1 MFYSPLSYLE
11 KVTNPTRPSSGRIVH
26 LLRAGLIAGVVVAAA
41 AFPLVAIGGLAAKA
55 GADMVDKTP
64 ADLLASAPA
73 QTSYVYAADGTT
85 LITTFYE
92 EHRRYVP
99 LVQMS
104 PYIQQA
110 IVASEDSR
118 FYEHNGVDPKG
129 VVRAFVANQ
138 QAGGVSQ
145 GASTLTMQYVR
156 MALRDSAKTPL
167 EIQQATEQTPLRKLR
182 EMRLALDLEKE
193 SSKALILERYLNS
206 AYFGHRAYGIYSASE
221 IFFSKLPKD
230 LTPVEAATLAG
241 LVKAPT
247 AYDPASS
254 DRKAATDRRNYVLD
268 RMHAMG
274 YLSPQATATA
284 MAEPIQLRLSNPPND
299 CMSVPEEQNSWGFFC
314 DYLKAWWSAQPAFG
328 ANPLERLDKLRRGG
342 YTIITSLD
350 PKIHEAAERRV
361 MTEESAGSPFAH
373 GLVAVEPGTG
383 YVRSMAVNRVYSL
396 DQSENGAHSDP
407 SRRGQMKGNY
417 PNTVVPLLG
426 GGDLPGYQAGSTF
439 KMFTMVAALD
449 AGLGLGTAFD
459 SPHRIV
465 SIYPDGSGG
474 PTDCGG
480 FWCPSNASGAMSGR
494 QTMWSGFGKSVNTY
508 FVWLEQQV
516 GAENVVRL
524 AERLGL
530 QWRTDIDKRQ
540 ASPSQANKWGSF
552 TLGVSDV
559 TPLEMANAYATIAA
573 DGRFCEALP
582 VVSITSPDGTPAT
595 YRSGS
600 GMDLVIAQPRCN
612 QEIDPDAARAATDA
626 ARCPTGDTPA
636 RGSCGGWSTADR
648 VRGIVG
654 RPVAGKTGTTDSD
667 RAAWFVAYTPELAVA
682 SFLSDPDSPMNPVG
696 SGQANK
702 PIDAVAGFLKDALK
716 DQPVRQFNPPSAE
729 ISA

>member
-1 MFYSPLSYLE
+1 M
-11 KVTNPTRPSSGRIVH
+11 TNPTTRAASGRLVP
-26 LLRAGLIAGVVVAAA
+26 LFRAGVISGVVVAAA
-41 AFPLVAIGGLAAKA
+41 LFPFVAVGGLAAKA
-55 GADMVDKTP
+55 GADLVEKTP
-64 ADLLASAPA
+64 ADLLNSAPA

-99 LVQMS
+99 LSQMS
-104 PYIQQA
+104 PYVQQA

-129 VVRAFVANQ
+129 VLRAFVANQ

-156 MALRDSAKTPL
+156 MALRDSAKTPM
-167 EIQQATEQTPLRKLR
+167 EAREATEQTPIRKLR

-193 SSKALILERYLNS
+193 TTKAQILERYLNS

-268 RMHAMG
+268 RMQAMG
-274 YLSPQATATA
+274 YLSAQATAA
-284 MAEPIQLRLSNPPND
+284 AKAEPIQLRLSNPPND
-299 CMSVPEEQNSWGFFC
+299 CMSVPGERNSWGFFC
-314 DYLKAWWSAQPAFG
+314 DYLKAWWASQPAFG
-328 ANPLERLDKLRRGG
+328 SNSLERLDKLRRGG
-342 YTIITSLD
+342 YTIVTSLD
-350 PKIHEAAERRV
+350 PRMQEIADAQVQGAEAI
-361 MTEESAGSPFAH
+361 GSPYGH

-383 YVRSMAVNRVYSL
+383 YVRSMAVNRTYSL
-396 DQSENGAHSDP
+396 DQSENGPHSDP
-407 SRRGQMKGNY
+407 SRRSRTKGNY

-439 KMFTMVAALD
+439 KMFTMLAALD
-449 AGLGLGTAFD
+449 AGLPLSTSFN
-459 SPHRIV
+459 SPHRFV

-480 FWCPSNASGAMSGR
+480 YWCPSNASGAMSGT

-508 FVWLEQQV
+508 FVWLEQKV

-559 TPLEMANAYATIAA
+559 TPLEMANAYATVAA
-573 DGRFCEALP
+573 EGRFCEALP
-582 VVSITSPDGTPAT
+582 VSSIVAADGRPAT
-595 YRSGS
+595 YRTGT
-600 GMDLVIAQPRCN
+600 GMDIEIALPRCS
-612 QEIDPDAARAATDA
+612 QQVSADAARAATDA

-667 RAAWFVAYTPELAVA
+667 RAAWFAGFTPELAAA

-696 SGQANK
+696 SGPANK
-702 PIDAVAGFLKDALK
+702 PIDTVAGFLKEALK
-716 DQPVRQFNPPSAE
+716 DQPVRQFNPPSDE
-729 ISA
+729 IVG